1 MRNGMHKREQNVYS
15 SSSNEPFSLSR
26 SKIDLFI
33 ECPRCFYLD
42 VKLGISRPPGFP
54 FSLNQAVDTLLK
66 KEFDI
71 HRAKK
76 EKYPLLERYGIKLR
90 PLDDERIHE
99 WRNTRIGIRYYHQP
113 TNLEIYG
120 AIDDVWVDDEK
131 TIYIVDFKSTSSS
144 NEVNLDDEWKD
155 SYKRQM
161 EIYQWLFRK
170 NGFKVSKTGFFVYC
184 NGKTDREA
192 FDGKLEFDVSVLP
205 YEGNDSWIEPI
216 LFEIK
221 TTLDSEKLPLAS
233 PKCDFCSY
241 YELRKKEEI

>member
-1 MRNGMHKREQNVYS
+1 MHKRERNIYQPEGA
-15 SSSNEPFSLSR
+15 EPFVLSR
-26 SKIDLFI
+26 SKIDLFVD
-33 ECPRCFYLD
+33 CPRCFYLD
-42 VKLGISRPPGFP
+42 VRLGISRPPGFP

-71 HRAKK
+71 HRAKN

-90 PLDDERIHE
+90 PLNDERISE
-99 WRNTRIGIRYYHQP
+99 WRNNRVGIRYYHKP

-120 AIDDVWVDDEK
+120 AIDDVWVDEEG
-131 TIYIVDFKSTSSS
+131 TLYIVDFKSTSSS
-144 NEVNLDDEWKD
+144 NEVTLDDEWKD

-192 FDGKLEFDVSVLP
+192 FDGKLEFDISVLP
-205 YEGNDSWIEPI
+205 YEGNDSWIEDI
-216 LFEIK
+216 LVNIK
-221 TTLDSEKLPLAS
+221 KTLESNKIPPANPD
-233 PKCDFCSY
+233 CDYCSY
-241 YELRKKEEI
+241 YSLRKKEEK

>member
-1 MRNGMHKREQNVYS
+1 MKKREKNIYNS
-15 SSSNEPFSLSR
+15 SAKEPFSLSR

-42 VKLGISRPPGFP
+42 VKLGISRPPGLP

-71 HRAKK
+71 HRAKN

-90 PLDDERIHE
+90 PLNDKRINE
-99 WRNTRIGIRYYHQP
+99 WRKNLVGIRYYHEP

-120 AIDDVWVDDEK
+120 AIDDVWVDEK
-131 TIYIVDFKSTSSS
+131 GEIYIVDFKSTSSG
-144 NEVNLDDEWKD
+144 NEITLDDEWKD

-192 FDGKLEFDVSVLP
+192 FDGKLEFDISVLP
-205 YEGNDSWIEPI
+205 YEGDDSWIEQE
-216 LFEIK
+216 LFNIK
-221 TTLDSEKLPLAS
+221 KTLDSDTMPPPSAN
-233 PKCDFCSY
+233 CDYCSY
-241 YELRKKEEI
+241 YLLRRKEEL